1 MKIAQNSRKLSKTRE
16 NCAKL
21 GKTRQNWA
29 KLGKINLGSF
39 YFTINFGLRAVR
51 RGENIVDLEK
61 SEKCAYSRYRSRSY
75 SPEGASQNFVLIT
88 SD

>member
-21 GKTRQNWA
+21 GKTGQNWA

-39 YFTINFGLRAVR
+39 YFTINFGFRAVR

-61 SEKCAYSRYRSRSY
+61 SEKMRLLSLS
-75 SPEGASQNFVLIT
+75 
-88 SD
+88 